1 MNRLVI
7 IILLLSS
14 CSVKRS
20 VISETT
26 DKTETVTE
34 SEKRQSKDVVS
45 SLNTVDLSK
54 YVINSSTVRIIEKLD
69 TLGNVLE
76 RIKEEQTTTIDQAN
90 NITAVKEVTARSS
103 GLEIK
108 NEAIKKDVQT
118 FENSKTKTK
127 FAPVNL
133 FLIVLVS
140 ILLFV
145 YVKTRYKQP
154 GFLV

>member
-1 MNRLVI
+1 MNRLI
-7 IILLLSS
+7 IILLLLSS

-20 VISETT
+20 VTSETT

-76 RIKEEQTTTIDQAN
+76 RIKEEQITTIDQAN
-90 NITAVKEVTARSS
+90 NITEVKNDTVRIDSIETKK
-103 GLEIK
+103 ET
-108 NEAIKKDVQT
+108 IKKDVKT
-118 FENSKTKTK
+118 FEKSKTKTK

-133 FLIVLVS
+133 SLIVLVS

-145 YVKTRYKQP
+145 VYEKTRSK
-154 GFLV
+154 

>member
-1 MNRLVI
+1 MNRLI
-7 IILLLSS
+7 IILLLLSS

-20 VISETT
+20 VTSETT

-76 RIKEEQTTTIDQAN
+76 RIKEEQITTIDQAN
-90 NITAVKEVTARSS
+90 NITEVKNDTVRIDSIET
-103 GLEIK
+103 K
-108 NEAIKKDVQT
+108 KEAIKKDVKT
-118 FENSKTKTK
+118 FEKSKTKTK

-133 FLIVLVS
+133 SLIVLVS

-145 YVKTRYKQP
+145 YVKTRS
-154 GFLV
+154 

>member
-1 MNRLVI
+1 M
-7 IILLLSS
+7 LSS

-20 VISETT
+20 VTSETT

-76 RIKEEQTTTIDQAN
+76 RIKEEQITTIDQAN
-90 NITAVKEVTARSS
+90 YITAVKEVTARSS

-145 YVKTRYKQP
+145 VYVKTRSK
-154 GFLV
+154 

>member
-34 SEKRQSKDVVS
+34 SENRQSNEAIS

-54 YVINSSTVRIIEKLD
+54 YAINSSTIRTIEKLD
-69 TLGNVLE
+69 TLGKVVE

-118 FENSKTKTK
+118 FEKSKTKTK
-127 FAPVNL
+127 FAPANVL
-133 FLIVLVS
+133 LLILVLVS

-145 YVKTRYKQP
+145 VYVKTRSK
-154 GFLV
+154 

>member
-34 SEKRQSKDVVS
+34 SENRQSNEAIS

-54 YVINSSTVRIIEKLD
+54 YAINSSTIRTIEKLD
-69 TLGNVLE
+69 TLGKVVE

-90 NITAVKEVTARSS
+90 NITSVQEATARSD
-103 GLEIK
+103 GLETNK
-108 NEAIKKDVQT
+108 EAIKKDVQT
-118 FENSKTKTK
+118 FEKSNIKTK
-127 FAPVNL
+127 FAPVNVL
-133 FLIVLVS
+133 LTILVLVS

-145 YVKTRYKQP
+145 VYVKTRSK
-154 GFLV
+154 

>member
-34 SEKRQSKDVVS
+34 SENRQSNEAIS

-54 YVINSSTVRIIEKLD
+54 YAINSSTIRTIEKLD
-69 TLGNVLE
+69 TLWKVVE

-90 NITAVKEVTARSS
+90 NITEVKNDTVRIDSIETKK
-103 GLEIK
+103 ET
-108 NEAIKKDVQT
+108 IKKDVKT
-118 FENSKTKTK
+118 FEKSKTKTK
-127 FAPVNL
+127 FTPVNVL
-133 FLIVLVS
+133 LIVLVS

-145 YVKTRYKQP
+145 YVKTRSK
-154 GFLV
+154 

>member
-1 MNRLVI
+1 M
-7 IILLLSS
+7 LSS

-20 VISETT
+20 VTSETT

-34 SEKRQSKDVVS
+34 SENRHSNEAIS

-54 YVINSSTVRIIEKLD
+54 YAINSSTIRTIEKLD
-69 TLGNVLE
+69 TLGKVVE

-145 YVKTRYKQP
+145 VYVKTRSK
-154 GFLV
+154 

>member
-1 MNRLVI
+1 MNRLII

-20 VISETT
+20 VISETS

-34 SEKRQSKDVVS
+34 SENRQSNEAIS

-54 YVINSSTVRIIEKLD
+54 YAINSSTIRTIEKLD
-69 TLGNVLE
+69 TLGKVVE

-145 YVKTRYKQP
+145 VYVKTRSK
-154 GFLV
+154 

>member
-34 SEKRQSKDVVS
+34 SENRQSNEAIS

-54 YVINSSTVRIIEKLD
+54 YAINSSTIRTIEKLD
-69 TLGNVLE
+69 TLGKVVE

-103 GLEIK
+103 GLEII

-118 FENSKTKTK
+118 FENSKTNTK

-145 YVKTRYKQP
+145 YVKTRSK
-154 GFLV
+154 

>member
-1 MNRLVI
+1 MNRLI
-7 IILLLSS
+7 IILLLLSS

-20 VISETT
+20 VTSETT

-54 YVINSSTVRIIEKLD
+54 YVINSSTVRTIEKLD
-69 TLGNVLE
+69 TLGKVVE

-145 YVKTRYKQP
+145 VYVKTRSK
-154 GFLV
+154 

>member
-1 MNRLVI
+1 
-7 IILLLSS
+7 LLSS

-20 VISETT
+20 VTSETT

-76 RIKEEQTTTIDQAN
+76 RIKEEQITTIDQAN
-90 NITAVKEVTARSS
+90 NITEVKNDTVRIDSIET
-103 GLEIK
+103 K
-108 NEAIKKDVQT
+108 KEAIKKDVQT

-145 YVKTRYKQP
+145 VYVKTRSK
-154 GFLV
+154 

>member
-1 MNRLVI
+1 MNRLI
-7 IILLLSS
+7 IILLLLSS

-20 VISETT
+20 VTSETT

-34 SEKRQSKDVVS
+34 SEKRQSNEVIS

-54 YVINSSTVRIIEKLD
+54 YAINSSTIRTIEKLD
-69 TLGNVLE
+69 TLGNIIE

-90 NITAVKEVTARSS
+90 NITSIQEATARSD

-108 NEAIKKDVQT
+108 KEAIKKDVKT
-118 FENSKTKTK
+118 FEKSKVKTK
-127 FAPVNL
+127 FAPVNVL
-133 FLIVLVS
+133 LIVLVS

-145 YVKTRYKQP
+145 YVKTRSK
-154 GFLV
+154 

>member
-1 MNRLVI
+1 MNRLI
-7 IILLLSS
+7 IILLLLSS

-26 DKTETVTE
+26 DKTDTVTE

-76 RIKEEQTTTIDQAN
+76 RIKEEQITTIDQAN
-90 NITAVKEVTARSS
+90 NITEVKNDTVRIDSIET
-103 GLEIK
+103 K

-118 FENSKTKTK
+118 FEKSKVKTK
-127 FAPVNL
+127 FAPVSVL
-133 FLIVLVS
+133 LIILVS

-145 YVKTRYKQP
+145 YVKTRSK
-154 GFLV
+154 

>member
-1 MNRLVI
+1 MNRLI
-7 IILLLSS
+7 IILLLLSS

-20 VISETT
+20 VTSETT

-34 SEKRQSKDVVS
+34 SENRQSNEAIS

-54 YVINSSTVRIIEKLD
+54 YAINSSTIRTIEKLD
-69 TLGNVLE
+69 TLGKVVE

-118 FENSKTKTK
+118 FEKSKTKTK
-127 FAPVNL
+127 FTPVSVL
-133 FLIVLVS
+133 LIVLAS

-145 YVKTRYKQP
+145 YVKTRSK
-154 GFLV
+154 

>member
-34 SEKRQSKDVVS
+34 SENRQSNEAIS

-54 YVINSSTVRIIEKLD
+54 YAINSSTIRTIEKLD
-69 TLGNVLE
+69 TLGKVVE

-118 FENSKTKTK
+118 FDNSKTKTK

-133 FLIVLVS
+133 FLIVFLSS

-145 YVKTRYKQP
+145 VYIKTRSK
-154 GFLV
+154 

>member
-1 MNRLVI
+1 MNRLI
-7 IILLLSS
+7 IILLLLSS

-20 VISETT
+20 VTSETT
-26 DKTETVTE
+26 DKTETVAE
-34 SEKRQSKDVVS
+34 SEKRQHNEFIS

-54 YVINSSTVRIIEKLD
+54 HSINSSIIRTIEKLD
-69 TLGNVLE
+69 TMGNVIE

-118 FENSKTKTK
+118 FDNSKTKTK

-133 FLIVLVS
+133 FLIVLVF
-140 ILLFV
+140 ILLFVV
-145 YVKTRYKQP
+145 YVKTRSK
-154 GFLV
+154 

>member
-26 DKTETVTE
+26 DKTDTVTE
-34 SEKRQSKDVVS
+34 SENRQSNEAIS

-54 YVINSSTVRIIEKLD
+54 YAINSSTIRTIEKLD
-69 TLGNVLE
+69 TLGKVVE

-145 YVKTRYKQP
+145 YIKTRSK
-154 GFLV
+154 

>member
-1 MNRLVI
+1 M
-7 IILLLSS
+7 LSS

-20 VISETT
+20 VTSETT

-34 SEKRQSKDVVS
+34 SENRQSNEAIS

-54 YVINSSTVRIIEKLD
+54 YAINSSTIRTIEKLD
-69 TLGNVLE
+69 TLGKVVE

-90 NITAVKEVTARSS
+90 NITEVKNDTVRIDSIETKK
-103 GLEIK
+103 ET
-108 NEAIKKDVQT
+108 IKKDVKT
-118 FENSKTKTK
+118 FEKSKTKTK

-133 FLIVLVS
+133 SLIVLVS

-145 YVKTRYKQP
+145 VYVKTRSK
-154 GFLV
+154 

>member
-34 SEKRQSKDVVS
+34 SENRQSNEVIS

-54 YVINSSTVRIIEKLD
+54 YVINSSTVRTIEKLD

-76 RIKEEQTTTIDQAN
+76 RIKEEQITTIDQAN
-90 NITAVKEVTARSS
+90 NITEVKNDTVRIDSIET
-103 GLEIK
+103 K
-108 NEAIKKDVQT
+108 KEAIKKDVKT
-118 FENSKTKTK
+118 FEKSKTKTK

-145 YVKTRYKQP
+145 YIKTRSK
-154 GFLV
+154 

>member
-1 MNRLVI
+1 M
-7 IILLLSS
+7 LSS

-34 SEKRQSKDVVS
+34 SENRQSNEAIS

-54 YVINSSTVRIIEKLD
+54 YAINSSTIRTIEKLD
-69 TLGNVLE
+69 TLGKVVE

-145 YVKTRYKQP
+145 VYVKTRSK
-154 GFLV
+154 

>member
-1 MNRLVI
+1 MNRLI
-7 IILLLSS
+7 IILLLLSS

-20 VISETT
+20 VTSETT

-76 RIKEEQTTTIDQAN
+76 RIKEEQITTIDQAN
-90 NITAVKEVTARSS
+90 NITEVKNDTARIDSI
-103 GLEIK
+103 EINK
-108 NEAIKKDVQT
+108 EAIKKDVKT
-118 FENSKTKTK
+118 FEKSKVKTK
-127 FAPVNL
+127 FATVIVL
-133 FLIVLVS
+133 LIVLVS

-145 YVKTRYKQP
+145 YVKTRSK
-154 GFLV
+154 

>member
-26 DKTETVTE
+26 YKTETVTE
-34 SEKRQSKDVVS
+34 SENRQSNEAIS

-54 YVINSSTVRIIEKLD
+54 YAINSSTIRTIEKLD
-69 TLGNVLE
+69 TLGKVVE

-145 YVKTRYKQP
+145 VYEKTRSK
-154 GFLV
+154 

>member
-1 MNRLVI
+1 MNRLI
-7 IILLLSS
+7 IILLLLSS

-20 VISETT
+20 VTSETT

-145 YVKTRYKQP
+145 VYVKTRSK
-154 GFLV
+154 

>member
-34 SEKRQSKDVVS
+34 SENRQSNEAIS

-54 YVINSSTVRIIEKLD
+54 HAINSSTIRTIEKLD
-69 TLGNVLE
+69 TLGKVVE

-145 YVKTRYKQP
+145 VYEKTRSK
-154 GFLV
+154 

>member
-1 MNRLVI
+1 MNRLI
-7 IILLLSS
+7 IILLLLSS

-20 VISETT
+20 VTSETT

-34 SEKRQSKDVVS
+34 SENRQSNEAIS

-54 YVINSSTVRIIEKLD
+54 YAINSSTIRTIEKLD
-69 TLGNVLE
+69 TLGKVVE

-118 FENSKTKTK
+118 FEKSKVKTK
-127 FAPVNL
+127 FDPVNVL
-133 FLIVLVS
+133 LIILVLVS

-145 YVKTRYKQP
+145 YVKTRSK
-154 GFLV
+154 

>member
-1 MNRLVI
+1 MNRLI
-7 IILLLSS
+7 IILLLLSS

-20 VISETT
+20 VTSETT

-76 RIKEEQTTTIDQAN
+76 RIKEEQITTIDHAN
-90 NITAVKEVTARSS
+90 NITEVKNDTVRIDSIET
-103 GLEIK
+103 K
-108 NEAIKKDVQT
+108 KEAIKKDVQT
-118 FENSKTKTK
+118 FEKSKTKTK
-127 FAPVNL
+127 FDPVNVL
-133 FLIVLVS
+133 LIILVLVS

-145 YVKTRYKQP
+145 VYIKTRSK
-154 GFLV
+154 

>member
-1 MNRLVI
+1 MNRLI
-7 IILLLSS
+7 IILLLLSS

-26 DKTETVTE
+26 DKTKTITE
-34 SEKRQSKDVVS
+34 SEKRQTNEVIS

-54 YVINSSTVRIIEKLD
+54 YAINSSTIRTIEKLD
-69 TLGNVLE
+69 TLGKVVE

-127 FAPVNL
+127 FAPVIV
-133 FLIVLVS
+133 FLIVLVF

-145 YVKTRYKQP
+145 YVKTRSK
-154 GFLV
+154 